1 MHAPPIQPITFS
13 LTTRVGVRISS
24 LENQVLSFTCRQ
36 RCVKFSVGAKLGP
49 VSAGIRTVHVYVIE
63 LFFAQCWSSAEPG
76 KFTYIVQDDSDE
88 SNVRGVFDPYGVAST
103 YYSSGKLR

>member
-1 MHAPPIQPITFS
+1 MA
-13 LTTRVGVRISS
+13 IS
-24 LENQVLSFTCRQ
+24 
-36 RCVKFSVGAKLGP
+36 
-49 VSAGIRTVHVYVIE
+49 VSATGELRTLAVHVYVIE

>member
-1 MHAPPIQPITFS
+1 MIIKYYPDSSIFVILFNDGTGTVYYPS
-13 LTTRVGVRISS
+13 GRVAIS
-24 LENQVLSFTCRQ
+24 
-36 RCVKFSVGAKLGP
+36 
-49 VSAGIRTVHVYVIE
+49 VSATGELRTLAVYVVE
-63 LFFAQCWSSAEPG
+63 LFLAQCWSSAEPG